1 MAVANR
7 PVRQLAY
14 FVPDIEAA
22 ARAHSAALGSGP
34 FFVLRNIQLQR
45 SVHRGVER
53 EWVHSSAYGQ
63 SGDVMIEFVTQH
75 SDDPS
80 AISDVFPEGSGRYGL
95 HHTACFVHDL
105 EAAIAQYAAQDMPLA
120 QMCESESGLRFAFVD
135 ATASLGH
142 MIELYAAGCGV
153 EEFYAMVSEAA
164 RGWDGED
171 VIRELS
177 EL

>member
-1 MAVANR
+1 MGDRNR

-14 FVPDIEAA
+14 YVPDIDAA
-22 ARAHSAALGSGP
+22 ARAHSAAFGSGP
-34 FFVLRNIQLQR
+34 FFVLRNIQLK
-45 SVHRGVER
+45 STLHRAQAR

-75 SDDPS
+75 SSDPS
-80 AISDVFPEGSGRYGL
+80 SITDVFPAGSGRYGL
-95 HHTACFVHDL
+95 HHTACFVDDL
-105 EAAIAQYAAQDMPLA
+105 DMAIKQYAAQGMPLA
-120 QMCESESGLRFAFVD
+120 QMCESETGLRFAFVD

-142 MIELYAAGCGV
+142 MIELYAAGSGV

-164 RGWDGED
+164 QGWDGSD

-177 EL
+177 L